1 MAGFHNKESTHSFPS
16 SSSGAFLKKHHDRR
30 HYVVQLSLGPVLIC
44 VISFAKA
51 AFYRIVPPTTSD
63 CTEFGWYSSSS
74 GETQCDYKP
83 LDYHAALALMWLA
96 TYAIQVSLIATGRQN
111 IHKITGKVGF
121 IVALANAA
129 GMFYLAIQD
138 TINPMPKTDRPPD
151 FTPFMFLVAT
161 KVTICLLVSLMK
173 IRSQDVEGHIL
184 WIYRGFVSSFT
195 TPVIRFYPLLLRM
208 LAGQDCFDRN
218 RTKFVMGAM
227 FVSELVCIVLYT
239 MVQRK
244 TQKIFW
250 DAFMKI
256 QAVTFLIAL
265 VKDVKFA
272 SENGFFVTGMIQ
284 CWSEQNNIMQKQQ

>member
-1 MAGFHNKESTHSFPS
+1 
-16 SSSGAFLKKHHDRR
+16 
-30 HYVVQLSLGPVLIC
+30 
-44 VISFAKA
+44 
-51 AFYRIVPPTTSD
+51 
-63 CTEFGWYSSSS
+63 
-74 GETQCDYKP
+74 
-83 LDYHAALALMWLA
+83 MWLA

-244 TQKIFW
+244 TQKLFW